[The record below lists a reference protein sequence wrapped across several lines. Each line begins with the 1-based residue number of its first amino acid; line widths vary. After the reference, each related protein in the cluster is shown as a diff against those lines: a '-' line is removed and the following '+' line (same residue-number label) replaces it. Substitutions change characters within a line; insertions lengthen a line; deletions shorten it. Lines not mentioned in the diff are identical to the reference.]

1 VKPTGVQSWVIP
13 DGLRA
18 APTAVVESAYHNP
31 PTIFAGADP
40 GHIDRMLG
48 RLRTKLMGLDPLE
61 AQDPALARKL
71 VVVALAGTPTARQ
84 RRAYEALLARHL
96 GA

>member
-1 VKPTGVQSWVIP
+1 LI
-13 DGLRA
+13 
-18 APTAVVESAYHNP
+18 AVVEDAYYHP
-31 PTIFAGADP
+31 PAIFAGADP
-40 GHIDRMLG
+40 AHTHRRLD

-61 AQDPALARKL
+61 AQDLALARKL